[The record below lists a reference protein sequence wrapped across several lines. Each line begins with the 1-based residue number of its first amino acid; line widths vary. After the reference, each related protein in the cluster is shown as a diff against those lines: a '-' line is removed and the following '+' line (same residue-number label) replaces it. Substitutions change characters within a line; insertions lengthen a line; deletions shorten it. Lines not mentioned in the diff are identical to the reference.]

1 MSPVGFNLP
10 EFVVDVGGAE
20 ILGGYQVT
28 PMNPVGDVEEVPVF
42 SHVLAEGHVRIEQA
56 VVEARPVPT
65 LLNTLGPN
73 KLECLTW
80 ANISH
85 NTRHNDI
92 QDNDTQHN
100 DIKLKHTQHNDT
112 HQNDT
117 QHNNICQ
124 MTQHSA

>member
-1 MSPVGFNLP
+1 LSPVGFNLP

-65 LLNTLGPN
+65 LLNTLGRN
-73 KLECLTW
+73 KLECSTW

-100 DIKLKHTQHNDT
+100 DIQHDNKYNT
-112 HQNDT
+112 
-117 QHNNICQ
+117 
-124 MTQHSA
+124 HSA